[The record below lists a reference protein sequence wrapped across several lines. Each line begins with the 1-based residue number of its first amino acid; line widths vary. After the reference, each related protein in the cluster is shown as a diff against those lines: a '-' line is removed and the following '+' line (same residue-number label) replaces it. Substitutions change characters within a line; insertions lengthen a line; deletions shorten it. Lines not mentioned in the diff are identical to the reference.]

1 LSPSAFRA
9 VVAFLRPRRRQAIW
23 ALILG
28 LGGAALLMIA
38 KDATGFGQDV
48 MINVGASMVMVALS
62 FIVFDPIFDD
72 MRKNAVEEHRTLN
85 QDQLV
90 ANVAA
95 ARQVVEIME
104 TWTGLLEERYHDRFL
119 AAIRQALRTGVEFRI
134 LLLDPDSAAAEQR
147 AEELHHAQVQL
158 LIVENLRE
166 LYRLQ
171 RDLEPEQAR
180 RLQVR
185 VYDASPSIQ
194 LYRWD
199 DKAFISFFPIG
210 TRAYDARQ
218 IEAFMSSPLGEFVS
232 SRFEDLWGS
241 ATTRPM
247 DDFMHLHLTL
257 RIDDEDLTQAETHF
271 VRMGPYCFIDGT
283 AIVDHLTDHGA
294 LRLSLATLR
303 PLTLGDVGDGPVT
316 ASGVVSASNFA
327 MVRVERNDRPRRAEV
342 VSAFDVKYGDS
353 HEHHPLLRLVPR
365 VAPREHAAGRL
376 EA

>member
-1 LSPSAFRA
+1 MSQSALRA

-28 LGGAALLMIA
+28 VGGTALLMIA

-48 MINVGASMVMVALS
+48 MINVGASVVMVALS

-85 QDQLV
+85 HDQLV
-90 ANVAA
+90 ANVST
-95 ARQVVEIME
+95 ARQIVEIME
-104 TWTGLLEERYHDRFL
+104 TWTGLLEERYHDRFI
-119 AAIRQALRTGVEFRI
+119 AAIRQALRNGVDFRI

-147 AEELHHAQVQL
+147 AEELHYAQVQQ
-158 LIVENLRE
+158 LIVDNLRE

-180 RLQVR
+180 RFQVR

-241 ATTRPM
+241 GTTRPM

-257 RIDDEDLTQAETHF
+257 RIDDEELTQAETHF
-271 VRMGPYCFIDGT
+271 VRVGPFCFIDGT

-294 LRLSLATLR
+294 LRLTLATLR
-303 PLTLGDVGDGPVT
+303 PLSLGDPEDGLIT
-316 ASGVVSASNFA
+316 ASTFD

-342 VSAFDVKYGDS
+342 VAAFDAKYGDT

-365 VAPREHAAGRL
+365 VAPREHSAGRL

>member
-1 LSPSAFRA
+1 VSQTALRA
-9 VVAFLRPRRRQAIW
+9 IVAFLRPRRRQVIW
-23 ALILG
+23 ALVL
-28 LGGAALLMIA
+28 GAAGTALLTMA
-38 KDATGFGQDV
+38 RGAEGFSQDI
-48 MINVGASMVMVALS
+48 MINLGASVVMVALS

-85 QDQLV
+85 HDQLV
-90 ANVAA
+90 ANVAT

-119 AAIRQALRTGVEFRI
+119 AAIGQALRNDVEFRI

-166 LYRLQ
+166 LYQLAHGLDADQ
-171 RDLEPEQAR
+171 LR
-180 RLQVR
+180 RFQVR

-199 DKAFISFFPIG
+199 DKAFISFFPVG
-210 TRAYDARQ
+210 TKAYDARQ

-232 SRFEDLWGS
+232 SRFDDLWGS
-241 ATTRPM
+241 ASTRAM
-247 DDFMHLHLTL
+247 DDFMNLHVTVRL
-257 RIDDEDLTQAETHF
+257 DEEDLARAETHF
-271 VRMGPYCFIDGT
+271 VRFGPSCYVDGS
-283 AIVDHLTDHGA
+283 AIADHLTDHGA
-294 LRLSLATLR
+294 LRLSIATLR
-303 PLTLGDVGDGPVT
+303 PLTVGGGDGTVT
-316 ASGVVSASNFA
+316 ATTFD

-342 VSAFDVKYGDS
+342 VAAFDAKYGDS
-353 HEHHPLLRLVPR
+353 HDQHPILRLVPR
-365 VAPREHAAGRL
+365 VAPVERPAGRL